1 MTATV
6 LPAIADHM
14 TYIVVCASRSGARYV
29 VERDLER
36 CDKASTIEDIARG
49 EFDRL
54 VQVLECNPVEH
65 VCSDVTADLARD
77 VMTVWAN
84 EGEPLLRFQRD
95 FVEQHVGM
103 SAAAAFPRERED
115 A

>member
-1 MTATV
+1 MSATV
-6 LPAIADHM
+6 FPAIADHQ
-14 TYIVVCASRSGARYV
+14 TYIVVCASRKGERYI

-36 CDKASTIEDIARG
+36 CCRALTIEDIARG
-49 EFDRL
+49 EFDGL
-54 VQVLECNPVEH
+54 VQVLEINPVEGICCNVTDWMAMA
-65 VCSDVTADLARD
+65 VCER
-77 VMTVWAN
+77 WAN
-84 EGEPLLRFQRD
+84 EGEPLTRRQRD